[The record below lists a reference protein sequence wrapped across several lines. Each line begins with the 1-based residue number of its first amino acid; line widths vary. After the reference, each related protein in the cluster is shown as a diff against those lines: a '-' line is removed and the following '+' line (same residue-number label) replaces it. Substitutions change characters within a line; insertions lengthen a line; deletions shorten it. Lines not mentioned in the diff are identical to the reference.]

1 MEKYI
6 DYKIPTSASSIFRIG
21 NNVIT
26 LGNELSVYLP
36 SENDLKFVK
45 TYPDI
50 SGTCYSKVGNVLA
63 VANAQGL
70 FLYDIN
76 NLDNI
81 KLTP

>member
-6 DYKIPTSASSIFRIG
+6 DYKITTSASSIFRIG

-36 SENDLKFVK
+36 SENELKLIK

-63 VANAQGL
+63 VANPHGL
-70 FLYDIN
+70 FLYNIN
-76 NLDNI
+76 DLDNI
-81 KLTP
+81 ILIP